1 MVPFV
6 DLKSQHEELLPE
18 LLARIRAV
26 LESGTFVGGRE
37 LEAFE
42 DEFAQFCGGRDVG
55 CTGVASGTDA
65 LRFAFLAL
73 GLRPGDEVVTVPQTF
88 IATTEAIT
96 QAGGTIRFV
105 DIDPDTHTLDPRQL
119 AAVITPRTV
128 GIVPVHLYG
137 RPADMDPVVAVARRH
152 GLWVVEDVAQA
163 HGARYRGRPVGT
175 LGDAACFSF
184 YPAKNLGACGEAG
197 AVISADAG
205 LLERVKLL
213 RDHGQETKYVHRIEG
228 YNGRLDALQAAILRV
243 KLRHLADWNN
253 ARRRAAAWYGEEL
266 VHTVGIEP
274 PVEPPYASSVFH
286 LYAVQVEERDRLRE
300 ALTDAGIGVGMHYP
314 TPLHL
319 HEAYG
324 RLGLGRG
331 SFPVAERVAA
341 HTLSLPMF
349 PELTRAQVAEV
360 VAAVR
365 RSRGAAVAPVS
376 D

>member
-1 MVPFV
+1 MLLVLP
-6 DLKSQHEELLPE
+6 SQ
-18 LLARIRAV
+18 
-26 LESGTFVGGRE
+26 
-37 LEAFE
+37 
-42 DEFAQFCGGRDVG
+42 
-55 CTGVASGTDA
+55 
-65 LRFAFLAL
+65 
-73 GLRPGDEVVTVPQTF
+73 
-88 IATTEAIT
+88 
-96 QAGGTIRFV
+96 
-105 DIDPDTHTLDPRQL
+105 
-119 AAVITPRTV
+119 
-128 GIVPVHLYG
+128 
-137 RPADMDPVVAVARRH
+137 
-152 GLWVVEDVAQA
+152 
-163 HGARYRGRPVGT
+163 
-175 LGDAACFSF
+175 
-184 YPAKNLGACGEAG
+184 
-197 AVISADAG
+197 
-205 LLERVKLL
+205 
-213 RDHGQETKYVHRIEG
+213 
-228 YNGRLDALQAAILRV
+228 
-243 KLRHLADWNN
+243 
-253 ARRRAAAWYGEEL
+253 
-266 VHTVGIEP
+266 EP